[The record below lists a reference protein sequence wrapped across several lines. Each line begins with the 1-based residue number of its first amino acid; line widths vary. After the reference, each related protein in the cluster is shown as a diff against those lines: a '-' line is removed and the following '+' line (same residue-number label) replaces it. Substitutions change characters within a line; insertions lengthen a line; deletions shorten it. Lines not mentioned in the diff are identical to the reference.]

1 MTKLKLK
8 NNQKKNI
15 KITTFDNMSY
25 TLKPNEEIILGNYSE
40 ENLKASIKYLY
51 KDLELS
57 KIEDEDIGNNVI
69 QLSA

>member
-15 KITTFDNMSY
+15 KITTFDNIEY
-25 TLKPNEEIILGNYSE
+25 TLKPNEEIILGNYTE
-40 ENLKASIKYLY
+40 ENLQSSIKYLY

-57 KIEDEDIGNNVI
+57 KIEEENINDGVI
-69 QLSA
+69 RLST